1 MVVVDDDSKVR
12 LLLERAFRAPEF
24 ETHAFA
30 TGAAALRSVAEIR
43 PDCVVSDILMPDMD
57 GENLLRAVRAVPG
70 LERVPFIA
78 VSAVR
83 SEARIRAVLAAGADA
98 FLLKPF
104 PLRDLIEKVR
114 GLVERPATARSGT
127 EMTGDYTSPTRPV
140 VAVPHTTSTA
150 AIRRRGPVTRFEPLR
165 DEPVGSPGTMPPG
178 PSRARPA
185 VPPAPVATPPGAPSV
200 APPVEP
206 PPVAA
211 APVTARPAAPSP
223 AAPSPAAPSPA
234 AAPPPVEPPPVAAA
248 PVTARPAAPSLAARP
263 PTATPPVAAAP
274 ATSRPAAQ
282 PPAERS
288 AAAPGPAAP
297 TSVRV
302 APVRIVLPT
311 QYPRAPASAPPAE
324 RAESH
329 RVELGPPDT
338 GLGFGRFT
346 RVEVRGR
353 SFIVLTEAV
362 AQPRFTV
369 TTIITEKGVP
379 LRKIE
384 SALPHPLAREE
395 DRDTVRRQLDL
406 QHDDTLRRL
415 DDLVLDTAPRRVV
428 WSDQSRSVEAG
439 VLAWAMSAVAQLAET
454 EAGTDETVQ
463 QLRLTRESALVEEDS
478 LRAFQVTPFGRVV
491 VDPAH
496 AGRLPRRAVRAV
508 AGWCCA
514 FASAALQAEAD
525 EIIEPVRQATRRYS
539 LELERMGFYD
549 RLQRRAK
556 A

>member
-1 MVVVDDDSKVR
+1 MNSPRRMVVVDDDSKVR

-24 ETHAFA
+24 ETHAFP
-30 TGAAALRSVAEIR
+30 TGAAALQSVAEIR
-43 PDCVVSDILMPDMD
+43 PDCVVSDIVMPDMD
-57 GENLLRAVRAVPG
+57 GESLLRAVRAVPG

-114 GLVERPATARSGT
+114 ELVERPAT
-127 EMTGDYTSPTRPV
+127 
-140 VAVPHTTSTA
+140 
-150 AIRRRGPVTRFEPLR
+150 
-165 DEPVGSPGTMPPG
+165 
-178 PSRARPA
+178 
-185 VPPAPVATPPGAPSV
+185 
-200 APPVEP
+200 
-206 PPVAA
+206 
-211 APVTARPAAPSP
+211 
-223 AAPSPAAPSPA
+223 
-234 AAPPPVEPPPVAAA
+234 
-248 PVTARPAAPSLAARP
+248 
-263 PTATPPVAAAP
+263 
-274 ATSRPAAQ
+274 
-282 PPAERS
+282 
-288 AAAPGPAAP
+288 AAP

-302 APVRIVLPT
+302 APVRIVVPT
-311 QYPRAPASAPPAE
+311 PSPTAPAPPTTPPAE
-324 RAESH
+324 RADVR

-346 RVEVRGR
+346 RVEVSGR
-353 SFIVLTEAV
+353 SFVVLTEAV
-362 AQPRFTV
+362 SQPKFTV
-369 TTIITEKGVP
+369 TTVITEKGAP

-439 VLAWAMSAVAQLAET
+439 VLAWAMSAVAQLAEI
-454 EAGTDETVQ
+454 EVGTDETVR
-463 QLRLTRESALVEEDS
+463 QLRLTRESALVEEDA
-478 LRAFQVTPFGRVV
+478 LRAFHVTPFGRVT

-496 AGRLPRRAVRAV
+496 ASRLPRRAVRAV
-508 AGWCCA
+508 AGWCGA
-514 FASAALQAEAD
+514 FASAALQAEAE
-525 EIIEPVRQATRRYS
+525 EIVEPVRQATRRYT

>member
-1 MVVVDDDSKVR
+1 MNSPRRMVVVDDDSKVR

-24 ETHAFA
+24 ETHAFP
-30 TGAAALRSVAEIR
+30 TGAAALQRMAELR

-104 PLRDLIEKVR
+104 PLRDLIDKVR
-114 GLVERPATARSGT
+114 ALVARPATARST
-127 EMTGDYTSPTRPV
+127 PEKTGDYTSPTRPV
-140 VAVPHTTSTA
+140 VTVPHTMSTA
-150 AIRRRGPVTRFEPLR
+150 AIRRT
-165 DEPVGSPGTMPPG
+165 PP
-178 PSRARPA
+178 APA
-185 VPPAPVATPPGAPSV
+185 PPVPPAASPPAPSV
-200 APPVEP
+200 AA
-206 PPVAA
+206 PPVAPRA
-211 APVTARPAAPSP
+211 TAPPAPRPAPQTL
-223 AAPSPAAPSPA
+223 
-234 AAPPPVEPPPVAAA
+234 PP
-248 PVTARPAAPSLAARP
+248 L
-263 PTATPPVAAAP
+263 AAP
-274 ATSRPAAQ
+274 A
-282 PPAERS
+282 
-288 AAAPGPAAP
+288 
-297 TSVRV
+297 SVRV
-302 APVRIVLPT
+302 APVRIVVPT
-311 QYPRAPASAPPAE
+311 TPAVSPKAPSAGHAAV
-324 RAESH
+324 R
-329 RVELGPPDT
+329 RVELGPPDA

-346 RVEVRGR
+346 RVESRGR
-353 SFIVLTEAV
+353 SFIVLTEALP
-362 AQPRFTV
+362 QPKFTV
-369 TTIITEKGVP
+369 TTVITEKGVP

-454 EAGTDETVQ
+454 QAGTDETAR
-463 QLRLTRESALVEEDS
+463 QLRLTRETALVEEDA
-478 LRAFQVTPFGRVV
+478 LRAFQVTPFARVV
-491 VDPAH
+491 VDPPH
-496 AGRLPRRAVRAV
+496 AGRIPRRAVRAV

-514 FASAALQAEAD
+514 FATAALQAGVE
-525 EIIEPVRQATRRYS
+525 EIVEPVRQATRRYS

-549 RLQRRAK
+549 RLLRRAK

>member
-1 MVVVDDDSKVR
+1 MNSPRRMVVVDDDSKVR

-24 ETHAFA
+24 ETRAFP
-30 TGAAALRSVAEIR
+30 TGTAALQHVAEIR

-83 SEARIRAVLAAGADA
+83 SEARIRAVLEAGADA

-114 GLVERPATARSGT
+114 ALVERPATARPGV
-127 EMTGDYTSPTRPV
+127 EKTGDYTSPTRPV
-140 VAVPHTTSTA
+140 VTVPHTTSTA
-150 AIRRRGPVTRFEPLR
+150 AIRRR
-165 DEPVGSPGTMPPG
+165 PP
-178 PSRARPA
+178 AA
-185 VPPAPVATPPGAPSV
+185 PPAPP
-200 APPVEP
+200 
-206 PPVAA
+206 
-211 APVTARPAAPSP
+211 
-223 AAPSPAAPSPA
+223 PSPA
-234 AAPPPVEPPPVAAA
+234 AAPPPARPAPPPPPAAA
-248 PVTARPAAPSLAARP
+248 PPAPRAA
-263 PTATPPVAAAP
+263 
-274 ATSRPAAQ
+274 S
-282 PPAERS
+282 
-288 AAAPGPAAP
+288 AP

-302 APVRIVLPT
+302 AAVRIVVPT
-311 QYPRAPASAPPAE
+311 PPSAAPSKAPPAE
-324 RAESH
+324 RAAV
-329 RVELGPPDT
+329 RRTELGPADA

-346 RVEVRGR
+346 RVEARGR
-353 SFIVLTEAV
+353 SFVVLTEAV
-362 AQPRFTV
+362 AQPKFTV
-369 TTIITEKGVP
+369 TTVITEKGVP

-395 DRDTVRRQLDL
+395 DRETVRRQLDL

-439 VLAWAMSAVAQLAET
+439 VLAWAISAVAQLAET
-454 EAGTDETVQ
+454 EAGTDETAR
-463 QLRLTRESALVEEDS
+463 QLRLTRESALVEEDA
-478 LRAFQVTPFGRVV
+478 LRAFQVTPFARVV

-496 AGRLPRRAVRAV
+496 AGRVPRRAVRAV
-508 AGWCCA
+508 AGWCRA
-514 FASAALQAEAD
+514 FATAALQAEVE
-525 EIIEPVRQATRRYS
+525 EIAEPVRQATRRYA

-549 RLQRRAK
+549 RLERRAK